1 MEATMPSTIAIKH
14 DVTDQFLAD
23 VLTTAV
29 ESGGH
34 ALWYWEGF
42 SMIDMDRA
50 ISRIP
55 DANTRTMVDVKVGE
69 PGSEQE
75 HLTRLGHLSVYRI
88 KFACDHSAKEDS
100 DGQGE
105 YIIDLEDVAKGIQW
119 ILDGT
124 VPVASRLGAMVAM
137 AVAEGEADIDAEGAD
152 VIVQAAA
159 FGELV
164 FG

>member
-1 MEATMPSTIAIKH
+1 MPSITVKH
-14 DVTDQFLAD
+14 EVRDQFLAD

-42 SMIDMDRA
+42 SMINIEREVKV
-50 ISRIP
+50 
-55 DANTRTMVDVKVGE
+55 DANCDRDHHT
-69 PGSEQE
+69 
-75 HLTRLGHLSVYRI
+75 HLDDLSVY
-88 KFACDHSAKEDS
+88 KVEFSCDHNTQTDGEPDTQGHYVVELS
-100 DGQGE
+100 DIAQ
-105 YIIDLEDVAKGIQW
+105 GIQW

-124 VPVASRLGAMVAM
+124 VPVAQRLVSMIAS
-137 AVAEGEADIDAEGAD
+137 AVADDDADIDAEGAD
-152 VIVQAAA
+152 VIVQACA

>member
-1 MEATMPSTIAIKH
+1 MPREITIKH
-14 DVTDQFLAD
+14 EVSDQFLAD

-42 SMIDMDRA
+42 SMIDLRRA
-50 ISRIP
+50 GA
-55 DANTRTMVDVKVGE
+55 D
-69 PGSEQE
+69 PGAQVVADQV
-75 HLTRLGHLSVYRI
+75 LDHLSVYRI
-88 KFACDHSAKEDS
+88 EFACEHIARDDVDKN
-100 DGQGE
+100 GQGE
-105 YIIDLEDVAKGIQW
+105 YQIDLEDVAKGIQW

-124 VPVASRLGAMVAM
+124 VPVAQRLVDYIRRG
-137 AVAEGEADIDAEGAD
+137 VAEADTGDIDAEAAD

-159 FGELV
+159 FKELV